1 MDEMID
7 KIYGKYS
14 KASRAR
20 LAAMVDACRRIDK
33 CQLPG
38 DIVECG
44 VWRGGHIILA
54 RWICPSRVCWLYD
67 TFDGMPKPTHRDVKV
82 HDKGRPAIQTW
93 LAKTANGNKWAAASV
108 EEVQDNLRTEG
119 VWDTQKC
126 ILVSGRVEETLVHNY
141 LPRTIA
147 LLRLDTDWYESTKIE
162 LQVLYPRLVRGGVL
176 IVDDYGHWRGSR
188 DACQEYFNK
197 KGIPY
202 NSLLKPIDQTGV
214 MMIKP

>member
-1 MDEMID
+1 MDKMVD

-20 LAAMVDACRRIDK
+20 LSAMVDACRRIDE

-44 VWRGGHIILA
+44 VWQAGHIILA
-54 RWICPSRVCWLYD
+54 RWICPSRVCWLFD
-67 TFDGMPKPTHRDVKV
+67 TFDGMPEPTDRDVKV
-82 HDKGRPAIQTW
+82 HDKGRRAIETW
-93 LAKTANGNKWAAASV
+93 RAKTANGHKWAAASV
-108 EEVQDNLRTEG
+108 EEVQGNLRAEG
-119 VWDTQKC
+119 VWDVTKC
-126 ILVSGRVEETLVHNY
+126 IMVQGKVEETLKNNV
-141 LPRTIA
+141 PEKIA

-162 LQVLYPRLVRGGVL
+162 LQVLYPRLVKGGVL

-188 DACQEYFNK
+188 EACQEYFNK
-197 KGIPY
+197 KGIAY
-202 NSLLKPIDQTGV
+202 NTLLKPIDQTGV